1 MDSSL
6 EVAVEGDRIE
16 IECSRNSSYGVD
28 WKLKNATH
36 EYDISS
42 DGVIPHNPHNLRKE
56 YSVNNIKN
64 GSYSMSYLA
73 IAHAKTSNAG
83 TYICLKGEN
92 NQHILTSV
100 DLALLSER
108 QL

>member
-28 WKLKNATH
+28 WTFKNATH
-36 EYDISS
+36 EYGISP
-42 DGVIPHNPHNLRKE
+42 DGVVPQKLINE
-56 YSVNNIKN
+56 YSVNNTKN

-92 NQHILTSV
+92 SQHILTSV